1 MAFPR
6 LKTAAFALVG
16 AVLAPASVFACDDRL
31 AACSQAAPVE
41 TAAPAS
47 EALVI
52 DQGVRRVSSRS
63 YRYYR
68 SSRSSRRAERRRHYV
83 RLSRKVMASATG
95 GPLVIASA
103 SSDVTGSIR
112 NTVSADRIPMPRIPK
127 RARAP
132 ETRVAAYDADGFNLT
147 GGLLSEPNAVEL
159 ASAGSLAATDLFA
172 NTPTA
177 VRRPDTQNAV
187 TRPAP
192 VQTAAVAPPP
202 APAAQPAPLTPSVA
216 IVSKPPEDDSSKM
229 SVLRAMFLAFGG
241 VLALASLARLA
252 LG

>member
-1 MAFPR
+1 MAFLR

-31 AACSQAAPVE
+31 AACSQPAAAE

-68 SSRSSRRAERRRHYV
+68 SRHSRRAERRRHYV
-83 RLSRKVMASATG
+83 RLSRKVVASSTG

-103 SSDVTGSIR
+103 SPDVTGSIR

-127 RARAP
+127 RPRAP
-132 ETRVAAYDADGFNLT
+132 ETRVAAYDSNGFNLT
-147 GGLLSEPNAVEL
+147 GGLLSEPSTVEL
-159 ASAGSLAATDLFA
+159 ASAGSLAAPDLFA
-172 NTPTA
+172 KTPTA
-177 VRRPDTQNAV
+177 VV
-187 TRPAP
+187 RPAP
-192 VQTAAVAPPP
+192 VQAAAAPPLP
-202 APAAQPAPLTPSVA
+202 TPTPAAQPAPLTRSVA
-216 IVSKPPEDDSSKM
+216 IVSKPPEDEASRM
-229 SVLRAMFLAFGG
+229 SLLRAMFLAFGG